1 MLFNFNLKS
10 SILLIF
16 FVHGIV
22 FSLLLLKKG
31 VQHQSKESFWLSLFI
46 FLSSLYIAPFML
58 GYAGWYSKQ
67 PYRDIMFY
75 IPFQQLFLLGP
86 IIFFYVQSLLNKS
99 SQLFQKD
106 FIPFVPAIA
115 YFIYTL
121 IVFIT
126 DKLVLHQYYFYAD
139 ERDKDLSTWYQVA
152 GLFSMMYYVFLSLRY
167 YAIYKKI
174 AFQVVSFAET
184 ILFNWVRQ
192 YLIALLVILSLRV
205 LFFILNPEWDEFG
218 NKFWYYLCFSILF
231 YYISIS
237 GYSNAIKTV
246 IPYQASSLFN
256 HDSSYLLHEEKGYE
270 MNEIIKELVNETDA
284 ITITDIEIW
293 KQKIED
299 LMIVDK
305 AFENPILTLTDIA
318 EKLAT
323 NPKQIS
329 QVVNQGFNMNFND
342 FVNSYRIEAVKEML
356 KNGEHKKQTLL
367 GIAFGCGFNSKSTF
381 NRTFKKQTS
390 LSPKEYINKLENT
403 AKDLNK

>member
-31 VQHQSKESFWLSLFI
+31 IQHQSKESFWLSLFI

-67 PYRDIMFY
+67 PYRDLMFY
-75 IPFQQLFLLGP
+75 IPFQQLLVLGP

-106 FIPFVPAIA
+106 IIHFIPAIA

-121 IVFIT
+121 IVFVT
-126 DKLVLHQYYFYAD
+126 DKLVLHKYYFYAD

-152 GLFSMMYYVFLSLRY
+152 GLLSMIYYVFLSLRY

-205 LFFILNPEWDEFG
+205 LFFILNPEWNEFG

-246 IPYQASSLFN
+246 IPYQASLFN
-256 HDSSYLLHEEKGYE
+256 HNSTYLLNEDKGYE
-270 MNEIIKELVNETDA
+270 MNEIIKELVDETDS

-305 AFENPILTLTDIA
+305 AFENPILTLTDVA

-342 FVNSYRIEAVKEML
+342 FVNSYRIEEVKERL

-403 AKDLNK
+403 AKDLNE